1 MFALPLVSP
10 QDVPLDDS
18 LVAKAAAG
26 DLQAFEAIYRQH
38 AGRIQAL
45 CRRLTGDPH
54 EAEEM
59 VQEVFIRAWQK
70 LATFQG
76 RSSLSTWLHQ
86 IAIHAVFDAGRRAKR
101 TPTSPIDDAGA
112 ATWAAPKS
120 NSGLRVDLERAIDD
134 LPAGAREV
142 LVLHD
147 VYGYGH
153 EEIAALNGISA
164 GTSKSQLHRARML
177 LRERLS
183 P

>member
-1 MFALPLVSP
+1 MLALPLVSP
-10 QDVPLDDS
+10 QELPLDDG
-18 LVAKAAAG
+18 LVAQAVSG
-26 DLQAFEAIYRQH
+26 DMQAFEAIYRHH
-38 AGRIQAL
+38 AGRIHAL

-70 LATFQG
+70 LSTFQR

-86 IAIHAVFDAGRRAKR
+86 IAIYAVFDASRRAKR
-101 TPTSPIDDAGA
+101 TPTSPLDDSGA
-112 ATWAAPKS
+112 ADWATPES
-120 NSGLRVDLERAIDD
+120 STGLRVDLERALDD
-134 LPAGAREV
+134 LPSGAREV

-153 EEIAALNGISA
+153 DEIAALNGITS

-177 LRERLS
+177 LRERLTT
-183 P
+183 